1 MHEIIRQSFEEA
13 GLLAARTLEHLG
25 GRIAQSAELIIA
37 AYRSGGGVFLFGNGG
52 SAADA
57 QHIACELVGR
67 FLTERRALRA
77 QALSADTSVL
87 TALANDYDYEMV
99 FVRQIEAS
107 ARPGDVAIAL
117 STSGDSPNVVAALER
132 ARRMGLKTIAITGC
146 GGGKCAQAADI
157 LLDVPSK
164 LTPRVQ
170 ETTAIIYHVICQ
182 LVENAVAA
190 EAG

>member
-13 GLLAARTLEHLG
+13 GRLAARTLEHLG
-25 GRIAQSAELIIA
+25 DRIAQSAELIIA

-99 FVRQIEAS
+99 FVRQLEAS

-132 ARRMGLKTIAITGC
+132 ARRMGLKTIAITGR

-157 LLDVPSK
+157 LLDVPSE

-170 ETTAIIYHVICQ
+170 ESTAIIYHVICQ

-190 EAG
+190 EKG